1 MKREFWT
8 IPNALSI
15 LRLFLA
21 VPFTYVMIAGVP
33 HARWWAVGIIVLGV
47 ITDKLDGDIARWM
60 HCESEWGR
68 ILDPLADKVAVAAMA
83 LVLLWLG
90 LVPAW
95 FVVLLLARDLL
106 ILAGGM
112 YVRTRTGEI
121 LPSNIAGKWAVG
133 VIGFT
138 LLFALID
145 NTMLIVAIGT
155 WLSVAMVALSTAGY
169 FQRFLSVIR
178 TKR

>member
-8 IPNALSI
+8 IPNALSL

-21 VPFTYVMIAGVP
+21 VPFTYVMIAGIP

-47 ITDKLDGDIARWM
+47 ITDKLDGDIARWL

-95 FVVLLLARDLL
+95 FVVLLLARDVL

-138 LLFALID
+138 LLLALID
-145 NTMLIVAIGT
+145 NTMLIVTIGT
-155 WLSVAMVALSTAGY
+155 WLSVAMVAISTVGY

>member
-8 IPNALSI
+8 VPNALSL

-21 VPFTYVMIAGVP
+21 VPFTYVMIAGIP
-33 HARWWAVGIIVLGV
+33 GARWWAIGIIVLGV
-47 ITDKLDGDIARWM
+47 ITDKLDGDLARWL

-68 ILDPLADKVAVAAMA
+68 ILDPLADKVAVAAVA

-95 FVVLLLARDLL
+95 FVVLLLVRDVL
-106 ILAGGM
+106 ILAGGV
-112 YVRTRTGEI
+112 YVRKLTGEV
-121 LPSNIAGKWAVG
+121 LPSNVAGKWAVG
-133 VIGFT
+133 VIGLT
-138 LLFALID
+138 LLLALID
-145 NTMLIVAIGT
+145 NTMLIVSIGI
-155 WLSVAMVALSTAGY
+155 WLSVVMVVISTAGY
-169 FQRFLSVIR
+169 AQRFLSVIR